1 MIKKLLIGL
10 CIMLLL
16 PIQAF
21 ATEDNFKVNA
31 DGAILLDADTGQILY
46 EQNANSALGLASMSK
61 LMTVYILLD
70 QIGRASC
77 RERV

>member
-21 ATEDNFKVNA
+21 AIEDNFKVNA
-31 DGAILLDADTGQILY
+31 DGAILDRKSTRL
-46 EQNANSALGLASMSK
+46 NSSH
-61 LMTVYILLD
+61 
-70 QIGRASC
+70 
-77 RERV
+77 